1 MLMAGR
7 EQLWSSE
14 PHPGLVPSGRSR
26 VPCQLWVT
34 WAGLKELGEL
44 EDRAG
49 RLEPWARVTW
59 GSAAGLEG
67 TAGPFSKEPV
77 GRRLCLCFAWTW
89 ASEELRRQGS
99 LRCQVWSQLGEGRA
113 GQVSPGWGVGRR
125 AGVPLASP
133 LAPFLSLLVWQDS
146 ASPAHP
152 VGSAPLGSAPVDSRA
167 LRATGSSHLGGSPS
181 LPRGTCLPA
190 VPPPGLPSLVLPL
203 PAHGCQTHRERG
215 SLLALPGI
223 PASAASPSQGA
234 GVGTD
239 GGEGAPT

>member
-59 GSAAGLEG
+59 GSAAGPEG

-113 GQVSPGWGVGRR
+113 GQVSPGWGWAGGLVCPWPRPWLPSCRCWCGKILPPQPTQWDLRR
-125 AGVPLASP
+125 WA
-133 LAPFLSLLVWQDS
+133 
-146 ASPAHP
+146 
-152 VGSAPLGSAPVDSRA
+152 APLS
-167 LRATGSSHLGGSPS
+167 T
-181 LPRGTCLPA
+181 
-190 VPPPGLPSLVLPL
+190 PGLC
-203 PAHGCQTHRERG
+203 G
-215 SLLALPGI
+215 LLALPTLE
-223 PASAASPSQGA
+223 AALPYPEGRACQPSLLQDFLPWCCPSLLT
-234 GVGTD
+234 GVRPTGR
-239 GGEGAPT
+239 GAPSWPSLGSQSLQPLQVRGLG